1 MFNKQL
7 IDVLTQINA
16 ITNSVILKYPKT
28 VTASE
33 AQDML
38 VLLDISALDEDE
50 FSDIGIMDN
59 LSDMLGLFKL
69 FPDDRDVSIDAN
81 TISVSSGN
89 TNSTYITDNI
99 ALMDVYNK
107 DPSQFSRTEAV
118 PSVGTFD
125 LTVDD
130 IKKIKSACSVFKD
143 LSEIIYTSQDND
155 MNISLGATNKFNAKS
170 NTFTINK
177 PGVFSKEFEIK
188 IPVENFKMLPIS
200 DYEVQIKYNSD
211 KDSYR
216 ILMKNKSLEALQ
228 ILMSVKV

>member
-7 IDVLTQINA
+7 IDVLTQING

-81 TISVSSGN
+81 TISVSSG
-89 TNSTYITDNI
+89 
-99 ALMDVYNK
+99 
-107 DPSQFSRTEAV
+107 
-118 PSVGTFD
+118 
-125 LTVDD
+125 
-130 IKKIKSACSVFKD
+130 
-143 LSEIIYTSQDND
+143 
-155 MNISLGATNKFNAKS
+155 
-170 NTFTINK
+170 
-177 PGVFSKEFEIK
+177 
-188 IPVENFKMLPIS
+188 S
-200 DYEVQIKYNSD
+200 DET
-211 KDSYR
+211 R
-216 ILMKNKSLEALQ
+216 
-228 ILMSVKV
+228 